1 MSSNFSTNFVIDEIV
16 QKVEKLNF
24 RKKSPKNPSR
34 KRKTLDDDDQQMA
47 NNETQEAK
55 RQKSGNILIQVY
67 QWAEWRG
74 GIRKRTEIGP
84 ISAKEAKKIQKTA
97 VKNYFAHKEDE
108 KFREN
113 DKQEKI
119 AKWGSTIL
127 DEQKRKNIFHSMK
140 LVMDFPE
147 IEKMLIS
154 KDGEDD
160 NFGITFQ
167 RSILREGFFITSI
180 AEGRQSEISPLFK
193 IKVIIELFF
202 F

>member
-24 RKKSPKNPSR
+24 RKKSPKNPIR

-180 AEGRQSEISPLFK
+180 AEGRQSI
-193 IKVIIELFF
+193 V
-202 F
+202 

>member
-34 KRKTLDDDDQQMA
+34 RKRKTLDDDEMA

-55 RQKSGNILIQVY
+55 KRKSGNILIQVY

-84 ISAKEAKKIQKTA
+84 ISPKEAKKIQKTA

-108 KFREN
+108 NFREN
-113 DKQEKI
+113 NKQEKI
-119 AKWGSTIL
+119 AKWRSTIP

-154 KDGEDD
+154 KDGGDAD

-193 IKVIIELFF
+193 RALSQKRSK
-202 F
+202 

>member
-1 MSSNFSTNFVIDEIV
+1 MSTNYSTNFVIDEIV

-74 GIRKRTEIGP
+74 GIRKITEIGP
-84 ISAKEAKKIQKTA
+84 ISAKKAKKIQKTA
-97 VKNYFAHKEDE
+97 VKNYFTHKEDE

-127 DEQKRKNIFHSMK
+127 DEQKRKNIF
-140 LVMDFPE
+140 L
-147 IEKMLIS
+147 L
-154 KDGEDD
+154 
-160 NFGITFQ
+160 
-167 RSILREGFFITSI
+167 
-180 AEGRQSEISPLFK
+180 
-193 IKVIIELFF
+193 
-202 F
+202 